1 VEALELWVPASRI
14 NKRQNAKIVIIGLI
28 IIIINIFV

>member
-1 VEALELWVPASRI
+1 VEALERWVPASRI
-14 NKRQNAKIVIIGLI
+14 NKRQNAKIVII